1 MQKGGENMSDGKIV
15 IDTQLNTKELESGI
29 SRISSIANKGFGVLK
44 STIKGVTTALAG
56 AAGYSLKVGSDFEA
70 QMSTVQ
76 AISGATGSDF
86 EVLTE
91 KAKEMGR
98 TTKFT
103 ATEAGKAF
111 EYMGM
116 A

>member
-1 MQKGGENMSDGKIV
+1 MSDGKIV

-29 SRISSIANKGFGVLK
+29 SRISSIANKGFGVLN
-44 STIKGVTTALAG
+44 STIQGVTTALAG